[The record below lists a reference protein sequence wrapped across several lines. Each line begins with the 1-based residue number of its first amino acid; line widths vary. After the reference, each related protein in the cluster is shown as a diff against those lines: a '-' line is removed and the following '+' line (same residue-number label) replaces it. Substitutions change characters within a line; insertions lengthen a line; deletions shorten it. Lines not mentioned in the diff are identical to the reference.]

1 MAIDQLDGGD
11 LLLLTIATFAGI
23 IKLCMVFN
31 ESRISEYRLCNGL
44 IQITRDPMNIDEL
57 EANHDAM
64 SEVE

>member
-1 MAIDQLDGGD
+1 MTIDQLDGGD

>member
-31 ESRISEYRLCNGL
+31 ESRIQEYRLCNGL